1 MWKSEKKRRHSYSAA
16 TEEAA
21 EDEDDVIN
29 SSLYVYTLLN
39 HVYFNAD
46 VTHET
51 MFRLCKELRTVA
63 HKLKARAMPPSPPS
77 PIYLHV
83 STSGGD
89 VSAAFSCVDCIKSLG
104 LPVYSVVDGFVASA
118 GTLITLASEKRYI
131 QPNAY
136 MLIHQVSSGV
146 WGKMSAIH
154 EQVGNLKKL
163 MEHLTNFYL
172 KHTKLKPKVLH
183 QLLLTDVEWNAQ
195 ECIAKGIVDE
205 IYSC

>member
-1 MWKSEKKRRHSYSAA
+1 MKRKRCAE
-16 TEEAA
+16 EEA
-21 EDEDDVIN
+21 EDLAVAG
-29 SSLYVYTLLN
+29 LYVYALNN

-46 VTHET
+46 VTTET

-63 HKLKARAMPPSPPS
+63 HDLKSKAMHRQ

-89 VSAAFSCVDCIKSLG
+89 VSAAFSCVDCIQSLG
-104 LPVYSVVDGFVASA
+104 VPVYSVVDGFVASA
-118 GTLITLASEKRYI
+118 GTLITLAAEKRYI

-146 WGKMSAIH
+146 WGKMSVIH

-163 MEHLTNFYL
+163 MDHLTQFYL
-172 KHTKLKPKVLH
+172 DHTTLKARVLN

-205 IYSC
+205 LYPIIN